1 MEKYYSFLCKC
12 SRIQKTF
19 VLFLF
24 IIFFI
29 YSFIQCWW
37 ILSFITYFQQNC
49 NALLLHWCCFFV
61 LTFFVCRPLLVGL
74 PTNCILIGWVDVQ
87 TTNLICLGY
96 YLDKMNIIC
105 SVIINKNNPV
115 PIFIENHSIAKHG
128 YILTMYQLYHIRYTK
143 QKIQKTNQMQ
153 NKNFN
158 FCC

>member
-1 MEKYYSFLCKC
+1 MLVDFEFHHLLSTKLQCP
-12 SRIQKTF
+12 TF
-19 VLFLF
+19 ALV
-24 IIFFI
+24 
-29 YSFIQCWW
+29 
-37 ILSFITYFQQNC
+37 
-49 NALLLHWCCFFV
+49 LLLCSHLFC
-61 LTFFVCRPLLVGL
+61 LRPLLVGL

-115 PIFIENHSIAKHG
+115 PIFIENHSTAKHG